1 MYVLI
6 NFETMNKN
14 IFDKTIAYLESMQVQ
29 IGDNLYF
36 DELPKQFE
44 QVSNAVQ
51 SNTEINMATKQEIEQ
66 IIATNQ
72 IAAEMKVQKIVHQ
85 VSNEIVSQSL
95 NINEDW
101 AEAADL
107 TTLEQQIKDCQKC
120 PLANTRGKFV
130 FGVGNPNAD
139 IMIIGEA
146 PGADEDAQGEPFVGR
161 AGQLLTK
168 IIEAINFK
176 REDVYICNIIKCR
189 PPANRRPTQPEVA
202 HCEPYLKKQIEL
214 IKPKY
219 ILALG
224 LTAADTLF
232 KKPHKMGDIRGK
244 VFTYAGIPTLVTY
257 HPAAL
262 LRNPAWKKPV
272 WEDVQLLRKMYDDNL
287 ESDSSI

>member
-1 MYVLI
+1 
-6 NFETMNKN
+6 MNKN
-14 IFDKTIAYLESMQVQ
+14 IFDKTISYLESLQSQ
-29 IGDNLYF
+29 IGNNIYF
-36 DELPKQFE
+36 DELPKEFAIE
-44 QVSNAVQ
+44 A
-51 SNTEINMATKQEIEQ
+51 KIEQ
-66 IIATNQ
+66 KEKIIEQLKNDFK
-72 IAAEMKVQKIVHQ
+72 EEFNYYNKK
-85 VSNEIVSQSL
+85 
-95 NINEDW
+95 INETINPKEIKGTAKSILIDTKVADDW
-101 AEAADL
+101 SDASDL
-107 TTLEQQIKDCQKC
+107 RDLNNGICECQRC
-120 PLANTRGKFV
+120 DLGLTRTNFV

-176 REDVYICNIIKCR
+176 REDVFICNIIKCR
-189 PPANRRPTQPEVA
+189 PPANRRPTTFEVEQ
-202 HCEPYLKKQIEL
+202 CEPYLKKQIEL

-244 VFTYAGIPTLVTY
+244 VFLYLGIPTLITY

-262 LRNPAWKKPV
+262 LRNPNWKKPV
-272 WEDVQLLRKMYDDNL
+272 WEDVQLLRKMYDNNL
-287 ESDSSI
+287 NDDTNS